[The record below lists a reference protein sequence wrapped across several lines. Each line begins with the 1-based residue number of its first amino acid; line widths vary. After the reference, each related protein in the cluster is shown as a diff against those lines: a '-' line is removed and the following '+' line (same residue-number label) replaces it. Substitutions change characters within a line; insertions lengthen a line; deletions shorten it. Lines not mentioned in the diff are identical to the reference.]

1 MTYAKFNSQLSDIL
15 HYLSM
20 NTLSI
25 KVPRVFIHG
34 NFIGGGTEVQQLQK
48 NGKLAEIVNVS

>member
-1 MTYAKFNSQLSDIL
+1 MTL
-15 HYLSM
+15 YLSM
-20 NTLSI
+20 NLLSI

-48 NGKLAEIVNVS
+48 EGKLAEIVNVT